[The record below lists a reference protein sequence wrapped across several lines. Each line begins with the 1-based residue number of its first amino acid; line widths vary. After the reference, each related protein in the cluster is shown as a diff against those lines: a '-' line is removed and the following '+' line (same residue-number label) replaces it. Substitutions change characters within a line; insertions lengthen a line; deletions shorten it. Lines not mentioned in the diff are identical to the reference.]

1 MVMIYPVTFSCSGAS
16 WVLGLTQV
24 GINGISY
31 VCSMEGERGNGVK
44 KYMYGSDHDD
54 RMMGVVT
61 GRLGWR

>member
-1 MVMIYPVTFSCSGAS
+1 M
-16 WVLGLTQV
+16 LGLTQV